1 MAYVPVREKIV
12 EKKRLR
18 GDIEMLLQ
26 QGNEIIVVTP
36 FEIHEE
42 WLMVVRYLIIYRK
55 RSVGANEKN

>member
-55 RSVGANEKN
+55 RSVIANEKN